1 MRHPSR
7 DRPVAVRH
15 RCRTLPVCQ
24 TSHAPLRGAAT
35 QPDRPFDEVTVTLL
49 DVTDLRVSFQ
59 TEDGVVRAVQGVS
72 FSLDAGQ
79 TLGIVGESGS
89 GKSVSTQTIM
99 GLTRG
104 AQIDGTA
111 LFEGKDLL
119 KMNDAELR
127 TIRGA
132 QIGMIFQDPLS
143 SLHPQYKVG
152 WQIVEMIQA
161 HEDVSTKEANKR
173 AVDLLR
179 LVGIPQPD
187 RRVDDYPHQFS
198 GGMRQRAMIAMSL
211 ALNPKLLIAD
221 EPTTALDVTVQA
233 QIIDLIERLQ
243 AEFNTAVIMITHDL
257 GVVADIADDVMVMYA
272 GKPVEFADRRT
283 MYYRPHHPYTKGLIE
298 SIPSAEGGSER
309 LKPIQGQP
317 PSLIRLPS
325 GCSFHPRCPYVMD
338 QCVTDIPP
346 LRQVAGSADH
356 RSACWLPVDNVGIGD
371 EVDQK
376 REQVAV
382 ARRGALAAESSEV
395 IDDDAVPD
403 GSAVDAPAEQVAG
416 PPDHGSSRTQAL
428 TSAPPRAQVRASTA
442 RTGAPAPPARRQ
454 TAPAE
459 TAPAE
464 TAPAETAPAQAA
476 PAA

>member
-1 MRHPSR
+1 
-7 DRPVAVRH
+7 
-15 RCRTLPVCQ
+15 
-24 TSHAPLRGAAT
+24 
-35 QPDRPFDEVTVTLL
+35 
-49 DVTDLRVSFQ
+49 VTDLRVSFP
-59 TEDGVVRAVQGVS
+59 TEDGVVRAVQGIS
-72 FSLDAGQ
+72 LSLDAGQ

-104 AQIDGTA
+104 AEISGTA
-111 LFEGKDLL
+111 LFEGRDLL
-119 KMNDAELR
+119 TMNDHELR
-127 TIRGA
+127 KIRGA
-132 QIGMIFQDPLS
+132 EIGMIFQDPLS

-161 HEDVSTKEANKR
+161 HEECSTKVAAKR

-198 GGMRQRAMIAMSL
+198 GGMRQRAMIAMAL

-298 SIPSAEGGSER
+298 SIPSSEGERGR

-338 QCVTDIPP
+338 QCVTDVPP

-356 RSACWLPVDNVGIGD
+356 RSACWLPVDEVGIGG
-371 EVDQK
+371 EVDAK
-376 REQVAV
+376 REQVAL
-382 ARRGALAAESSEV
+382 ARRGALAAESSDV
-395 IDDDAVPD
+395 IDDSDVPD
-403 GSAVDAPAEQVAG
+403 GSAADVPAEVVAG
-416 PPDHGSSRTQAL
+416 EVLPDGGGRGGRSQAL
-428 TSAPPRAQVRASTA
+428 SSSSPRAVRA
-442 RTGAPAPPARRQ
+442 RTGQPAPPARPQRRG
-454 TAPAE
+454 AVAIEP
-459 TAPAE
+459 
-464 TAPAETAPAQAA
+464 AA
-476 PAA
+476 PVKKAGAAKKTAAKTTAAKKTAAKTTAAKKTGGTTAKKATPAAVTAKKPRRTNQSQNGSTP